1 MVTLWLV
8 TNVECDSITALVDLF
23 VRHNDC
29 PVVQCMMADKDMLE
43 RESEREV
50 TTSSH
55 PDLPLSCPAH
65 LPARG
70 DQGEM
75 DVSQEQRLGIL
86 SILQRLTDSEEI
98 HTTAYVELVGLGGDL
113 QDHAC

>member
-8 TNVECDSITALVDLF
+8 TNVECDSITALVHLF

-55 PDLPLSCPAH
+55 PDLLLSCPAH

-70 DQGEM
+70 DGCVPGTTTRYPEHPP
-75 DVSQEQRLGIL
+75 
-86 SILQRLTDSEEI
+86 EI
-98 HTTAYVELVGLGGDL
+98 DRLGGDPH
-113 QDHAC
+113 DCIR